1 MNYWVKTME
10 ERLSEEEK
18 FFLEKIYE
26 PQVVCIPPTDACRNM
41 CVTKEG
47 EIRIYGSVDKAYFDD
62 VGTPVYS
69 ASTDCGL
76 TWKTHLV
83 PKGSI
88 GAAGY
93 SPETGR
99 YISVYPNEYR
109 HEWEEEFKLKG
120 TWAILNDEG
129 FDSTNNRFVKLT
141 DKFVHVLKL
150 PMYLKSIK
158 RWFILGEYSL
168 PDYSKK
174 FVVLFYSDD
183 DGESW
188 TEVFLENSA
197 PRYEMKPPH
206 KHPRWQQYSC
216 EPTLVELSNG
226 ELVMIVRT
234 SQDYHYM
241 YRSTDKG
248 ETWSDPVPSPFHGT
262 ITMPILQKL
271 NDGRIVFFWC
281 NTKPLPEIDPA
292 TAFPPLNAD
301 EQNGVWEDVFTNR
314 DANHLCIS
322 EDDMQTFIGFREV
335 MLNGIRNNADF
346 RSVGGLDSIDK
357 SIHQGQILELP
368 FNKILIHFGQS
379 IASRKVVILDLNWLY
394 ETSRSENFKL
404 GLEKVSTQMYT
415 KSILGGFRGHSGH
428 CAYNRTNGA
437 LLVPD
442 PEGNCKEVLQ
452 VCRVEDE
459 RLVYKKQGVVWNFP
473 ASKKGTVK
481 TELSVLNSGVR
492 ISLTDCW
499 YNPTDE
505 MAGIEAP
512 ISFDITEKSGFKTVI
527 IEYDTEKK
535 NAKVYIGDNKFETE
549 FNAEAPNG
557 LCYLHIQT
565 LAESQD
571 LQGTLIRE
579 FEKI

>member
-1 MNYWVKTME
+1 MNYWVKTIE
-10 ERLSEEEK
+10 ENLSEEEK
-18 FFLEKIYE
+18 FFLKQIYE

-47 EIRIYGSVDKAYFDD
+47 EIRIYGAMDKAYFDD
-62 VGTPVYS
+62 AGTPVYS

-76 TWKTHLV
+76 TWKKHLV

-93 SPETGR
+93 SPETVR

-109 HEWEEEFKLKG
+109 REWEEEFKLKG

-129 FDSTNNRFVKLT
+129 FDSANHRFVKLT

-150 PMYLKSIK
+150 PMYLESIK

-183 DGESW
+183 DGENW

-216 EPTLVELSNG
+216 EPTLVELSSG

-248 ETWSDPVPSPFHGT
+248 ETWGDPVPSPFHGT

-281 NTKPLPEIDPA
+281 NTQPMPEIDPKI
-292 TAFPPLNAD
+292 AFPPLNSD
-301 EQNGVWEDVFTNR
+301 ELNGVWEDVFTNR

-322 EDDMQTFIGFREV
+322 EDDMQSFIGFREV
-335 MLNGIRNNADF
+335 FLNQIRNNADF
-346 RSVGGLDSIDK
+346 RSIGGLDSIDK

-368 FNKILIHFGQS
+368 FNKILIHFGQNIS
-379 IASRKVVILDLNWLY
+379 ARKVVILDLDWLY
-394 ETSRSENFKL
+394 ETSRSENFKF

-415 KSILGGFRGHSGH
+415 KSVLG
-428 CAYNRTNGA
+428 
-437 LLVPD
+437 
-442 PEGNCKEVLQ
+442 
-452 VCRVEDE
+452 
-459 RLVYKKQGVVWNFP
+459 
-473 ASKKGTVK
+473 
-481 TELSVLNSGVR
+481 
-492 ISLTDCW
+492 
-499 YNPTDE
+499 
-505 MAGIEAP
+505 
-512 ISFDITEKSGFKTVI
+512 
-527 IEYDTEKK
+527 
-535 NAKVYIGDNKFETE
+535 
-549 FNAEAPNG
+549 
-557 LCYLHIQT
+557 
-565 LAESQD
+565 
-571 LQGTLIRE
+571 
-579 FEKI
+579 